1 MKIMKNKEMI
11 QLLKMNKFYF
21 DLLSLQ
27 TEMAY
32 RDYSV
37 ATQKIYKKAVQD
49 FLEETNKEVIDV
61 KKEDVIRY
69 LDKKLMELSVN
80 TVLVELNALEFF
92 FEEVLGLDITENI
105 KRYKRVFKVKDF
117 VTMEQFNILQNSVPE
132 RERLIYQIIKERGL
146 FFKEIVEIKVE
157 DIDYSKSTLLGKKIS
172 RDLARDLLKYAEK
185 YEFENKIFQ
194 LDFTT
199 LYYWNTQNTKKYL
212 GKNFSIDDLRHSIAL
227 EIYIKCG
234 KEEEAVEYLR
244 LKDIYSLRQ
253 YYRRAGYQYFNN

>member
-1 MKIMKNKEMI
+1 M
-11 QLLKMNKFYF
+11 KMNKFYF

-49 FLEETNKEVIDV
+49 FLEKTNKEVIDV

-105 KRYKRVFKVKDF
+105 KKYKRVFKVKDF
-117 VTMEQFNILQNSVPE
+117 ITLEQFNILQSSVPE
-132 RERLIYQIIKERGL
+132 RERLVYQIIKERGL

-157 DIDYSKSTLLGKKIS
+157 DIDYSKSTLLGEKIS
-172 RDLARDLLKYAEK
+172 RDLARELLKYAEK
-185 YEFENKIFQ
+185 YELENKIFP

-212 GKNFSIDDLRHSIAL
+212 GKYYSIDDLRHSIAL
-227 EIYIKCG
+227 ELYIKCG
-234 KEEEAVEYLR
+234 KEEEAMEYLR
-244 LKDIYSLRQ
+244 NKDVYSVRQ
-253 YYRRAGYQYFNN
+253 YYRRAGYQYYND

>member
-1 MKIMKNKEMI
+1 
-11 QLLKMNKFYF
+11 MNKFYF

>member
-1 MKIMKNKEMI
+1 M
-11 QLLKMNKFYF
+11 KMNKFYF

-37 ATQKIYKKAVQD
+37 ATQKIYKKAVKD
-49 FLEETNKEVIDV
+49 FLEATNKEVIDV

-117 VTMEQFNILQNSVPE
+117 ITMEQFNILQNSVPE
-132 RERLIYQIIKERGL
+132 RERLVYQIIKERGL

-157 DIDYSKSTLLGKKIS
+157 DIDYSKSTLLGEKIS

-185 YEFENKIFQ
+185 YELENKIFP

-212 GKNFSIDDLRHSIAL
+212 GKYYSIDDLRHSIAL
-227 EIYIKCG
+227 ELYIKCG
-234 KEEEAVEYLR
+234 KEEEAMEYLR
-244 LKDIYSLRQ
+244 NKDVYSVRQ
-253 YYRRAGYQYFNN
+253 YYRRAGYQYFND

>member
-1 MKIMKNKEMI
+1 M
-11 QLLKMNKFYF
+11 KMNKFYF

-212 GKNFSIDDLRHSIAL
+212 GKNYSIHELRHSIAL

>member
-1 MKIMKNKEMI
+1 MKNKEMI